1 MSDFQIENGV
11 LVKYTG
17 NGGDVVIPEGVTSI
31 GDWAFYEC
39 SSLTSVTI
47 PDGVT
52 SIEDDAFRYCE
63 NLTSVTISDS
73 VTSIGDWAFI

>member
-31 GDWAFYEC
+31 GGK
-39 SSLTSVTI
+39 SVHHVQKHNERGYTK
-47 PDGVT
+47 
-52 SIEDDAFRYCE
+52 
-63 NLTSVTISDS
+63 
-73 VTSIGDWAFI
+73 